1 MPHTYPALFLVSAS
15 PVLRALLSVCPDFA
29 VEQQAAQ
36 ELGGLWA
43 AASLCSL
50 LFCSFSFALAS
61 VPYITLSAVMSPT
74 HPLSLAATPL
84 LNLPLQ
90 DVLLLD
96 GLPFWGAA
104 GWLNPFQSQLHPAVT
119 STWRFTASSHAG
131 AGYVSAGAAC
141 IPPEQSWSQLPA
153 SSQAALGSPR
163 EMARGC
169 CSL

>member
-15 PVLRALLSVCPDFA
+15 PVLRALHSVCPDFA

-43 AASLCSL
+43 AASLCFLLIFLCPGIGSL
-50 LFCSFSFALAS
+50 HHPVCSK
-61 VPYITLSAVMSPT
+61 VPYA
-74 HPLSLAATPL
+74 SLVTCGYLL

-90 DVLLLD
+90 DVPLLD

-104 GWLNPFQSQLHPAVT
+104 GCLNLFQSQLHPAVT
-119 STWRFTASSHAG
+119 STWHFTAASHAG

-141 IPPEQSWSQLPA
+141 IPPEQSWSQLPS

>member
-1 MPHTYPALFLVSAS
+1 MGSSF
-15 PVLRALLSVCPDFA
+15 
-29 VEQQAAQ
+29 
-36 ELGGLWA
+36 
-43 AASLCSL
+43 SL
-50 LFCSFSFALAS
+50 LFAFCSFSFALAS

-90 DVLLLD
+90 DVPLLD
-96 GLPFWGAA
+96 GLPFWGAV
-104 GWLNPFQSQLHPAVT
+104 GCLNPFQSQLHPAVT